1 MNALWKWLGFD
12 EQTEPVQQPEPE
24 PESKKVSPYARQN
37 RGPLNRRPQELAAA
51 LIDLR
56 KRLSGIWSL
65 CLVEVAQETKEEMEE
80 ALQPLGIPLKFFQRE
95 ECFFQREE
103 YIAIAILQVRDLT
116 VLENLLQ
123 QEWLLNYPCPTV
135 AFGKAW

>member
-12 EQTEPVQQPEPE
+12 EQKEPVQQSEPEPE
-24 PESKKVSPYARQN
+24 PKKVSPYARQN
-37 RGPLNRRPQELAAA
+37 RGPLNKRPQELAAA

-56 KRLSGIWSL
+56 KRLPCQPEWPC
-65 CLVEVAQETKEEMEE
+65 CLVEVAQETKNELEE
-80 ALQPLGIPLKFFQRE
+80 ALKPLGIPLKFFQRE
-95 ECFFQREE
+95 E
-103 YIAIAILQVRDLT
+103 YVAIAILQVRDLT

-123 QEWLLNYPCPTV
+123 QEWLLNYPWPTV